1 MKKYMLKEA
10 LGKGYAIG
18 AFNFA
23 SLEVLKAI
31 VSSAEAQKSP
41 VIAQISEGAM
51 NFMGDEYL
59 KSIISVARKTC
70 RVPISFHLDHGKSL
84 ASAKRAIAI
93 GCDSVMIDCS
103 MLPYKD
109 NVRIT
114 KQVVKYAHQ
123 RGVFVEAEL
132 GSLAG
137 VEEDINVKEEESFFT
152 SPIQAK
158 DFVEKTGIDSL
169 AIAIGTKHGA
179 YKYSGESKLRFDIL
193 EQIEKQIPNI
203 PLVLHGGSGVDKD
216 DVNRL
221 FGLGVDIRGAKG
233 VSDEIL
239 GKIAKTN
246 ICKVNGDTDLRIS
259 LLLGIVSDI
268 NANNSNIDYRKYLTA
283 GMAEVSKRVCSK
295 MDLYGSTGK
304 AKLKA
309 KRG

>member
-1 MKKYMLKEA
+1 MRKYLLKEA

-23 SLEVLKAI
+23 NLEVLRAI
-31 VSSAEAQKSP
+31 VSAAEKQESP

-51 NFMGDEYL
+51 NFMGDDYL
-59 KSIISVARKTC
+59 KAVIAVTRKTC

-84 ASAKRAIAI
+84 ASVKRAIAI

-114 KQVVKYAHQ
+114 KQVVKYAHEK
-123 RGVFVEAEL
+123 GVFVEAEL

-137 VEEDINVKEEESFFT
+137 IEDDLNIKEEDSFYT

-259 LLLGIVSDI
+259 FLLGITSDI
-268 NANNSNIDYRKYLTA
+268 NANNSNIDYRKYLA
-283 GMAEVSKRVCSK
+283 IGMEEVSKRVASK
-295 MDLYGSTGK
+295 MEIYGSKGK
-304 AKLKA
+304 AKLK